1 MGNKG
6 LTLVEVL
13 VVLLMS
19 SVVMAAVYSTLISQQ
34 HTYRAQDQVV
44 EMQQSIRT
52 GLDLMIREVR
62 MAGYGGKILTTFGN
76 VNTFSTIIT
85 PVNGTPHDTLTVLL
99 ADDIAALVQNAPT
112 GSNQLALN
120 IPAADKVFDIGKK
133 KYLCLNGQNNYLVQS
148 VSGNTVTLATA
159 LLEDHLTNES
169 VSLVKA
175 ITYRIEPGTT
185 DLIRDENAGEGGQ
198 ILSNHVEDLQLS
210 YTLADG
216 TVLDLPGTPS
226 DIRVIHIVITGRTA
240 IPDSRYM
247 NDGYR
252 RQTMTATVEIR
263 NLGL

>member
-1 MGNKG
+1 
-6 LTLVEVL
+6 
-13 VVLLMS
+13 
-19 SVVMAAVYSTLISQQ
+19 
-34 HTYRAQDQVV
+34 
-44 EMQQSIRT
+44 
-52 GLDLMIREVR
+52 
-62 MAGYGGKILTTFGN
+62 
-76 VNTFSTIIT
+76 
-85 PVNGTPHDTLTVLL
+85 
-99 ADDIAALVQNAPT
+99 
-112 GSNQLALN
+112 
-120 IPAADKVFDIGKK
+120 
-133 KYLCLNGQNNYLVQS
+133 
-148 VSGNTVTLATA
+148 
-159 LLEDHLTNES
+159 LTNEP

-252 RQTMTATVEIR
+252 RQTMAATVEIR